1 MDKNKREARDCE
13 IRRLLEE
20 GRSYDEIAIMTK
32 CSKTTVGRINLLK
45 YIKKDEKKGET
56 KK

>member
-1 MDKNKREARDCE
+1 MNKEKRDCE

-32 CSKTTVGRINLLK
+32 CSKSTIGRINLLK
-45 YIKKDEKKGET
+45 YIKK
-56 KK
+56 